1 MDSRQLLSACDRVT
15 RVVTQVCNDSK
26 TLYGKSYDVIESAI
40 SQLEDCIKMLE
51 HRVGKDN
58 QLPDCENSITDQQID
73 SRIKAVLSSMD
84 GEGSAKDTDLPT
96 EPSLEESKRKHLST
110 NNQNKQETYKYGN
123 IFNRLPDNLND
134 FPEIKK
140 LAVTLNSWFSTVV
153 TRSSRDRP
161 VKFKRSRIHEWV
173 ENIVIGYG
181 KYRRL
186 NQVDS
191 FMSIM
196 NNWLNEDNNTYIIPG
211 EIYRFSKSL
220 KDEDMT
226 VDALVIWDILFDRG
240 LNQFMQVSN
249 KSGFN
254 SLALRS
260 RFETSSSDFYELFSQ
275 YKKYKSDPSILKELK
290 ISCQEVI

>member
-26 TLYGKSYDVIESAI
+26 ILYGKSYDVIESAI
-40 SQLEDCIKMLE
+40 SQLGDCIKMLE
-51 HRVGKDN
+51 HRIGKVE
-58 QLPDCENSITDQQID
+58 QAQESENSITDQLID
-73 SRIKAVLSSMD
+73 SRIKAVLASLDAENNIDEPTM
-84 GEGSAKDTDLPT
+84 PT
-96 EPSLEESKRKHLST
+96 EQSLQDPKAKHLST

-123 IFNRLPDNLND
+123 IFSRLPDNLND

-140 LAVTLNSWFSTVV
+140 LAITLNSWFSTVV
-153 TRSSRDRP
+153 SRSSRDRP

-181 KYRRL
+181 KYRSL

-196 NNWLNEDNNTYIIPG
+196 NNWLNEDDNTYIIPG

-226 VDALVIWDILFDRG
+226 VDALVIWDILFDHG
-240 LNQFMQVSN
+240 LNQFMQVST